1 MCNKRLIVLMA
12 IILAFVVSGGS
23 LGIIEI
29 IKRFISKP
37 EKTHSTELDES

>member
-1 MCNKRLIVLMA
+1 MYNKRLIVLMA
-12 IILAFVVSGGS
+12 IILAFVVSGGT

-37 EKTHSTELDES
+37 

>member
-1 MCNKRLIVLMA
+1 MYSKGFIILMA
-12 IILAFVVSGGS
+12 IILTFVVSGGT

-37 EKTHSTELDES
+37 